1 MPKQKFY
8 YYETILTVDVIYE
21 GPVHRD
27 DQKVNRYAN
36 ELMEHS
42 RRFKTGDIPKGLGP
56 DFLVTTRPIAAHFTD
71 EIEKT
76 ISRPD
81 PTIGNPRQ
89 IRKTYTKIKFILRP
103 YRTATEV
110 PPKCEI
116 VALTLRE
123 CDCLGGE
130 VKGKYE
136 VEPEKVKV

>member
-21 GPVHRD
+21 GPVHRA
-27 DQKVNRYAN
+27 DQRTNVYAN

-42 RRFKTGDIPKGLGP
+42 RRLKTGDIPKKKGP
-56 DFLVTTRPIAAHFTD
+56 DYLVTSRPIAAHFTD

-81 PTIGNPRQ
+81 PTIGNPRH
-89 IRKTYTKIKFILRP
+89 IRKTYTKIKFALRP
-103 YRTATEV
+103 FRVATEV
-110 PPKCEI
+110 PANSEI
-116 VALTLRE
+116 VALALRE

-130 VKGKYE
+130 VKGVHE
-136 VEPEKVKV
+136 VEPEKGMV